1 MWYFWH
7 FISKIYVLSPLHK
20 KFIRRKV
27 ITNYSTTVNITP
39 SVNFQSLDVF
49 GFSQFFW
56 VVSSLLINLSRFSS
70 LCVGERTR
78 LMVQNQNKG
87 KSDGKIGLRFQVYFI
102 FFISSR
108 TIKVK
113 QMKIRFCGLKKTA
126 NHLILFVNKANTWQ
140 KKTLEPIDCIFYS
153 KLSYLCFPY
162 LCKFKFAKKGMKNFA
177 IKIISFRKF
186 IFMIEYIT

>member
-1 MWYFWH
+1 MRYFWH
-7 FISKIYVLSPLHK
+7 FISKIYVLSPHEKIIIHKKILSTK
-20 KFIRRKV
+20 KFIRREV

-140 KKTLEPIDCIFYS
+140 KKNETLD
-153 KLSYLCFPY
+153 
-162 LCKFKFAKKGMKNFA
+162 KG
-177 IKIISFRKF
+177 
-186 IFMIEYIT
+186 T

>member
-1 MWYFWH
+1 MFELKCFYPSIILHYILHTNEHTLIQSIFKKTITSKSNEIKRRTGKILMLTTWSID
-7 FISKIYVLSPLHK
+7 FINANNSYCGIFGISFPKYMFYPPSTK

-102 FFISSR
+102 FLFQ
-108 TIKVK
+108 V
-113 QMKIRFCGLKKTA
+113 GL
-126 NHLILFVNKANTWQ
+126 
-140 KKTLEPIDCIFYS
+140 
-153 KLSYLCFPY
+153 
-162 LCKFKFAKKGMKNFA
+162 
-177 IKIISFRKF
+177 
-186 IFMIEYIT
+186 